1 MSYNLFHLCTK
12 LELILK
18 EGNIPEIPKIAF
30 KIKQIIS
37 KSSVSKIDG
46 VEVDFDKLGETFK
59 EKKFIIETLK
69 KYSNWIESLKLI
81 DLESLNDQSKEFQIL
96 IGEINLPLIW
106 DYSIDPIFIDE
117 TYKYKN
123 EIINYLIQ
131 NKQKNIFTYSKGEF
145 FDYQEQR
152 KFSLFEAPQYF
163 NRLPNVIGTNCQFI
177 SSENRGKQ
185 QEFIDFTVKLISD
198 VRSRRNTILHFNKI
212 WHENQINGFKKRLSG
227 RSHKELKIWF
237 ESKNILIISPG
248 PSLKHSINT
257 ISKNIDR
264 KFTII
269 ALAQSMPALAKFN
282 ITPHF
287 VMVVDPQDYSQ
298 VLSDWSDL
306 SKINLIAE
314 ESVHK
319 NFINKNFKEIFTVI
333 TNKDVM
339 GLSNAF
345 EVDPMDLEGGT
356 VALAACSLAKQLDAK
371 SITMVGQDLALS
383 NSNYFIS
390 GALTSKNIV
399 ETETG
404 SHIEYIDVSKN
415 ISEKKYQDLIP
426 ILGWNNENLITS
438 PEYSVYHSQ
447 FEVFASYTK
456 NIKLFNCSVG
466 GANIKGFEN
475 KLLCDLQND
484 FSVSDLNLNYHSVS
498 KTLHTTQHREFLA
511 KNKIVAE
518 NIIYE
523 IVKIKK
529 ILSRKNRSEPKK
541 LKSIDN
547 LERKIITLSKQN
559 PKISDIVS
567 DVIIKLKR
575 AVVYVTTLNENLN
588 LSRRFYEEIYIAVS
602 MYKRSLASGIEI
614 IDELEKNIANK

>member
-1 MSYNLFHLCTK
+1 MNYDLLHLCTK
-12 LELILK
+12 LELTLK
-18 EGNIPEIPKIAF
+18 DGDVSEIPKIAF

-46 VEVDFDKLGETFK
+46 VEIDFDKLGDTFE
-59 EKKFIIETLK
+59 EKKFILETLK
-69 KYSNWIESLKLI
+69 KYSNWIDSLKLI
-81 DLESLNDQSKEFQIL
+81 DLESFNDQSKEFQIL

-106 DYSIDPIFIDE
+106 DYSIDPIFIDK

-123 EIINYLIQ
+123 EFINYLIQ
-131 NKQKNIFTYSKGEF
+131 NKQKNIFLYSKGEF
-145 FDYQEQR
+145 CDFQEQK

-163 NRLPNVIGTNCQFI
+163 NSLPNVLGTNCQFI
-177 SSENRGKQ
+177 SSKNKEEQ
-185 QEFIDFTVKLISD
+185 QDFIDFTVKLMSD

-227 RSHKELKIWF
+227 RSHKELKSWF
-237 ESKNILIISPG
+237 KGKNVLIISPG
-248 PSLKHSINT
+248 PSLKHSINI
-257 ISKNIDR
+257 ISKNIDQ

-269 ALAQSMPALAKFN
+269 ALAQSMPALAKFD

-298 VLSDWSDL
+298 VLNDWSDL
-306 SKINLIAE
+306 SNINLIAE

-319 NFINKNFKEIFTVI
+319 SFINKDFKEIFTVI

-345 EVDPMDLEGGT
+345 EVAPMDLEGGT
-356 VALAACSLAKQLDAK
+356 VALAACSLAKQLDAH
-371 SITMVGQDLALS
+371 SITIVGQDLALS

-399 ETETG
+399 KTQTG
-404 SHIEYIDVSKN
+404 SYIEYVDKSKN
-415 ISEKKYQDLIP
+415 TNEKKYQDLIP
-426 ILGWNNENLITS
+426 ILGWNNEKLVTT

-447 FEVFASYTK
+447 FEVFASNSK

-466 GANIKGFEN
+466 GANIQGFEN
-475 KLLCDLQND
+475 KFLCDLQKD
-484 FSVSDLNLNYHSVS
+484 FSVSDINFNYHSAS
-498 KTLHTTQHREFLA
+498 KTLNITQHRDFLA
-511 KNKIVAE
+511 KNKMAAE
-518 NIIYE
+518 NILYE
-523 IVKIKK
+523 IAKIKK
-529 ILSRKNRSEPKK
+529 ILSRKNRNEPKK

-588 LSRRFYEEIYIAVS
+588 LSRKFYEEIYTAIS
-602 MYKRSLASGIEI
+602 LYKRSLTSGIEI
-614 IDELEKNIANK
+614 IDEIEKNVKIQ